1 MTLSPFFFL
10 SQKSNRKDFLFT
22 YSLIEIFKRDYF
34 YPIFAEIYRRKG
46 FLAIADLLDL
56 FSKRTSNNVFFL
68 EQLSL
73 VISTNLDFSSELSIA
88 PSLSSGRDGIK
99 GDLDSHQTW
108 SSPEEGP
115 EFLVDEISIKMH
127 NLLKTSIQEAISPRA
142 NFYNINKVFLNCLRF
157 NSEQFYPSLMLYVN
171 NLIKNADQSL
181 CINGLESSLLLTS
194 IVDTEIKNFRLLEK
208 KLYF

>member
-56 FSKRTSNNVFFL
+56 FSKKTSNNVLFL
-68 EQLSL
+68 EKLSS
-73 VISTNLDFSSELSIA
+73 VISTNSDFSIA
-88 PSLSSGRDGIK
+88 PPCTRRTAPCPSRV
-99 GDLDSHQTW
+99 QR
-108 SSPEEGP
+108 EGQQGAS
-115 EFLVDEISIKMH
+115 EFLLDEISIKMTF
-127 NLLKTSIQEAISPRA
+127 LLKTSIQEAISPRT
-142 NFYNINKVFLNCLRF
+142 NFHDINKVFLNCLRF
-157 NSEQFYPSLMLYVN
+157 NSEHFYPSLMLYVN
-171 NLIKNADQSL
+171 SLIKNSDESVL
-181 CINGLESSLLLTS
+181 INGLESSLLLTS
-194 IVDTEIKNFRLLEK
+194 IVDTEIKNFRLFEK